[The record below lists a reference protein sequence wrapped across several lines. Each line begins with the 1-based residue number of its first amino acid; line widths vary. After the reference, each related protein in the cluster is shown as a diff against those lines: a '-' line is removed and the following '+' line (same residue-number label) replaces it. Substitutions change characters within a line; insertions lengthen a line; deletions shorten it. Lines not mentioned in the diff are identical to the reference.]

1 MSKLSDARKKIQSLN
16 LTPKTEQAFEVIL
29 EVLFPNEKAEELADK
44 EKAIKEEEE
53 RRKKL
58 AEEKAKSEAAPVEK
72 ER

>member
-1 MSKLSDARKKIQSLN
+1 MSKLSDARKKIQALN

-29 EVLFPNEKAEELADK
+29 EVLFPDEKAEENNAK
-44 EKAIKEEEE
+44 QEAIKIEEE